1 MKFTKI
7 KLLIAAL
14 ALGGTVAAAPVAHAE
29 TLTVGTTAQTYPTS
43 YKKGDKLTG
52 FDVAVTKAVAKE
64 MGDKVK
70 FKVVGDVPS
79 LFGELDKGSIDTI
92 ANSVTVLPEREKKYS
107 FSPVY
112 SYYPAQ
118 IAVKKDSKYKTIK
131 DLEGKTVSATV
142 GSSNIDLLQKY
153 DSKIKIKKYDDRNA
167 DFTDANSGTVAG
179 VLNQR
184 QFLEETIKKQNLDLR
199 ILKGVAGWNKSAFP
213 FAKNSE
219 AQAKQKKFDKALL
232 KLKKDG
238 TLSKLS
244 KKYYNGEDVTK
255 KSISN
260 D

>member
-70 FKVVGDVPS
+70 FKVVGDIPS
-79 LFGELDKGSIDTI
+79 LFGELGKGSIDTI

-112 SYYPAQ
+112 SYY
-118 IAVKKDSKYKTIK
+118 
-131 DLEGKTVSATV
+131 G
-142 GSSNIDLLQKY
+142 
-153 DSKIKIKKYDDRNA
+153 
-167 DFTDANSGTVAG
+167 
-179 VLNQR
+179 
-184 QFLEETIKKQNLDLR
+184 
-199 ILKGVAGWNKSAFP
+199 
-213 FAKNSE
+213 
-219 AQAKQKKFDKALL
+219 
-232 KLKKDG
+232 LKKILSTKRSRTWKARRFLQRLVPL
-238 TLSKLS
+238 TLTCCKSMIPRSRSKNTMIAMPSSPMPTMVRLPGS
-244 KKYYNGEDVTK
+244 
-255 KSISN
+255 
-260 D
+260 

>member
-70 FKVVGDVPS
+70 FKVVGDIPS

-112 SYYPAQ
+112 SYYAAQ
-118 IAVKKDSKYKTIK
+118 IAVKSTKRSRTWKARRFLQRLVPLTLTCCKSMIPRSRSKNTMIAMPSSPMPTMVR
-131 DLEGKTVSATV
+131 LP
-142 GSSNIDLLQKY
+142 GS
-153 DSKIKIKKYDDRNA
+153 
-167 DFTDANSGTVAG
+167 
-179 VLNQR
+179 
-184 QFLEETIKKQNLDLR
+184 
-199 ILKGVAGWNKSAFP
+199 
-213 FAKNSE
+213 
-219 AQAKQKKFDKALL
+219 
-232 KLKKDG
+232 
-238 TLSKLS
+238 
-244 KKYYNGEDVTK
+244 
-255 KSISN
+255 
-260 D
+260 

>member
-1 MKFTKI
+1 
-7 KLLIAAL
+7 
-14 ALGGTVAAAPVAHAE
+14 
-29 TLTVGTTAQTYPTS
+29 
-43 YKKGDKLTG
+43 
-52 FDVAVTKAVAKE
+52 

-70 FKVVGDVPS
+70 FKVVGDIPS

-167 DFTDANSGTVAG
+167 VFTDANNGTVAG
-179 VLNQR
+179 VLNSWAVPSASLIPVFHWDR
-184 QFLEETIKKQNLDLR
+184 PAWRLR
-199 ILKGVAGWNKSAFP
+199 CLN
-213 FAKNSE
+213 
-219 AQAKQKKFDKALL
+219 
-232 KLKKDG
+232 
-238 TLSKLS
+238 
-244 KKYYNGEDVTK
+244 
-255 KSISN
+255 
-260 D
+260 

>member
-52 FDVAVTKAVAKE
+52 FDVAVTKE

-70 FKVVGDVPS
+70 FKVVGDIPS

-167 DFTDANSGTVAG
+167 VFTDANNGTVAG

-213 FAKNSE
+213 FAKNSK

-238 TLSKLS
+238 TLSRLS